1 MDELRPVKEKLFDPL
16 VAEFRNRATE
26 RTAERTL
33 AMSILAD
40 YASDQADAVADLVM
54 EADEK
59 QFPVLFP
66 KLASYREAA
75 ISRFGEELAKPI
87 PVSVNGEDRDA
98 FAKRQANAAIG
109 LILLDRPEKAWPL
122 LRQSPDP
129 SVRSYL
135 IHRANPLGV
144 PPSTIVERL
153 AAEQDVS
160 ARRALLLILAE
171 LGADRLPPV
180 QREAVVHSA
189 LEMYHG
195 DPDPGIHG
203 AAASLLAGW
212 TQRRPLADIKG
223 KLASGQ
229 AEGSRRWYV
238 NGEGQTL
245 AVIPGPTEFV
255 AGSPPTEDGREGG
268 EEGTSESQHRAR
280 IDRSFAIGMTEVT
293 VEQFLRHRK
302 DHPYNK
308 QYAPTSDCPINC
320 ISWYDAAAYCNWL
333 SQREG
338 ITTDQLCYLPNA
350 AGKYSEGM
358 KIARDYLGRTG
369 YRLPTEAEWEFAC
382 RAGAATSRYFGDTEE
397 LLDEYAWHV
406 RRSKDRRTLPVA
418 SLKPNDFG
426 LFDMLGNAW
435 EWCADR
441 YAPDATA
448 LESQDQLQDPRDNEG
463 RVLRGG
469 SLYRVLS
476 LRSADRD
483 KEQPANRDNYIGFR
497 VARTIGY
504 AGASTALGT
513 KESRK

>member
-1 MDELRPVKEKLFDPL
+1 
-16 VAEFRNRATE
+16 
-26 RTAERTL
+26 
-33 AMSILAD
+33 
-40 YASDQADAVADLVM
+40 
-54 EADEK
+54 
-59 QFPVLFP
+59 
-66 KLASYREAA
+66 
-75 ISRFGEELAKPI
+75 
-87 PVSVNGEDRDA
+87 
-98 FAKRQANAAIG
+98 
-109 LILLDRPEKAWPL
+109 
-122 LRQSPDP
+122 
-129 SVRSYL
+129 
-135 IHRANPLGV
+135 
-144 PPSTIVERL
+144 
-153 AAEQDVS
+153 
-160 ARRALLLILAE
+160 
-171 LGADRLPPV
+171 
-180 QREAVVHSA
+180 
-189 LEMYHG
+189 
-195 DPDPGIHG
+195 
-203 AAASLLAGW
+203 
-212 TQRRPLADIKG
+212 
-223 KLASGQ
+223 
-229 AEGSRRWYV
+229 
-238 NGEGQTL
+238 
-245 AVIPGPTEFV
+245 
-255 AGSPPTEDGREGG
+255 
-268 EEGTSESQHRAR
+268 
-280 IDRSFAIGMTEVT
+280 
-293 VEQFLRHRK
+293 
-302 DHPYNK
+302 
-308 QYAPTSDCPINC
+308 
-320 ISWYDAAAYCNWL
+320 
-333 SQREG
+333 
-338 ITTDQLCYLPNA
+338 
-350 AGKYSEGM
+350 M